1 MSRTLEIDFYG
12 YEYIPLIEQIKNVT
26 LDDVKDFP
34 FYCLD
39 ELSKIAKYDV
49 DMHPHYFGFGFF
61 STGSIIISN
70 ITIKQDDIVELAI
83 NKDAGLFDVFHID
96 YPKLFYW
103 SDNKELDSD
112 IQLIK
117 LDERFITCCGFSYNK
132 ASSIASLEDF
142 EGDFDEKFITAIVSE
157 PESWF
162 ECWKEPAEFLY
173 CFYYKD
179 KALSFQTDGSGKGD
193 ETFYYDK
200 GWNRENPILYY
211 REPKIDLKEL
221 LNR

>member
-12 YEYIPLIEQIKNVT
+12 YEYIPVMEQIKNVT
-26 LDDVKDFP
+26 LDDVKGLSF
-34 FYCLD
+34 LAID
-39 ELSKIAKYDV
+39 ELSKIAKYDI
-49 DMHPHYFGFGFF
+49 DIHPDYFGFGFF
-61 STGSIIISN
+61 STGCIVSN
-70 ITIKQDDIVELAI
+70 IKIKQNDNVELII
-83 NKDAGLFDVFHID
+83 NKDDDLFDVFHLY

-103 SDNKELDSD
+103 SDKKELESD
-112 IQLIK
+112 RQLIK
-117 LDERFITCCGFSYNK
+117 LDERFITCCGFCHNK
-132 ASSIASLEDF
+132 ASSTAVLEDF

-162 ECWKEPAEFLY
+162 ECWNGPDEFLHSI
-173 CFYYKD
+173 YYKD
-179 KALSFQTDGSGKGD
+179 KQLWFQIDATGKGE

-200 GWNRENPILYY
+200 GWNSEHPILYY